1 MVALLLDQR
10 ETNKQTNNEAKHHA
24 NKGGGEIN
32 RLKQNMDGD
41 CENACAD

>member
-10 ETNKQTNNEAKHHA
+10 ETNKHNNEAKHHA

-32 RLKQNMDGD
+32 RLKQNMDHD
-41 CENACAD
+41 CEMHMLD